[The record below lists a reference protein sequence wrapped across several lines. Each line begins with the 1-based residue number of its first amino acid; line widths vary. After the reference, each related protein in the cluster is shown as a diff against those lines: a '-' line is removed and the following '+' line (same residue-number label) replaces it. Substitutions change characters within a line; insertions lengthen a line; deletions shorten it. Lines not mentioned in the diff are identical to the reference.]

1 MNLYFSIIF
10 MKILLILIPWFL
22 TLFLAWCFNNN
33 VEVIDDCIIPE
44 ECTKNTAI
52 NDLQNTYL
60 TAYGTEPFWDI
71 EISWWI
77 ATFSSPMY
85 ETDVVEPIT
94 IRQEWNNYYFSWEE
108 LEWEFILKDCIDGW
122 KWDMHYYTVWVAK
135 IRDYYYEWCGDWIEW
150 IKMSDEEYS
159 QQREEFMSKFSW
171 NIKSCEQNLEHRLK
185 MVEENATNIN
195 YGWYDYVNIW
205 ESYKVNWYITYTL
218 GNDYITKDTT
228 CTFQSWDFTD
238 WWEFWNWEIE
248 YRWDWNIIWLVSDE
262 EQECLDSLYQYEP
275 EQMKWDSDTMIT
287 LSCYPKNFYWPEYIT
302 WYIYTTT
309 YPDLWLKISTPA
321 WANYLEEKNDLF
333 SNKSEK
339 PIFTRD
345 WNIISYWVEF
355 IEVFEKS
362 ENESLENII
371 KKQLKNWCSIN
382 KEIIS
387 YEDQTKITSS
397 NPKTQIYEILDNWD
411 PYVSNNCFDDI
422 LDDTRPIIWFFES
435 PDKTKYYKLAF
446 TDWCAPGPCSM
457 FGEVEVF

>member
-1 MNLYFSIIF
+1 
-10 MKILLILIPWFL
+10 MKKLLFLIPWFL

-33 VEVIDDCIIPE
+33 VEVIDDCIFPE
-44 ECTKNTAI
+44 DCTDNTTI
-52 NDLQNTYL
+52 DNLQNTYL

-94 IRQEWNNYYFSWEE
+94 IRQEWENYYFSWED

-135 IRDYYYEWCGDWIEW
+135 IRDYYYEWCWDWIEW
-150 IKMSDEEYS
+150 IKMSDEDVPE
-159 QQREEFMSKFSW
+159 
-171 NIKSCEQNLEHRLK
+171 
-185 MVEENATNIN
+185 
-195 YGWYDYVNIW
+195 DY
-205 ESYKVNWYITYTL
+205 YQY
-218 GNDYITKDTT
+218 
-228 CTFQSWDFTD
+228 QP
-238 WWEFWNWEIE
+238 
-248 YRWDWNIIWLVSDE
+248 DE
-262 EQECLDSLYQYEP
+262 EDCQPVFYPIDHEVFPYADIMEEKVKNWFCNMESCMHTLDKYPP
-275 EQMKWDSDTMIT
+275 EWMPWDPQTQIT
-287 LSCYPKNFYWPEYIT
+287 VSCWPMYYWSAYIT
-302 WYIYTTT
+302 WYIYTSV
-309 YPDLWLKISTPA
+309 YPDLWLRITTPA
-321 WANYLEEKNDLF
+321 WYDTF
-333 SNKSEK
+333 YVKSES
-339 PIFTRD
+339 PIFIRE
-345 WNIISYWVEF
+345 WNRISHWAEF

-362 ENESLENII
+362 ENESLGNII

-411 PYVSNNCFDDI
+411 PYISNNCFDDI

-435 PDKTKYYKLAF
+435 PDKTKYYKLGF